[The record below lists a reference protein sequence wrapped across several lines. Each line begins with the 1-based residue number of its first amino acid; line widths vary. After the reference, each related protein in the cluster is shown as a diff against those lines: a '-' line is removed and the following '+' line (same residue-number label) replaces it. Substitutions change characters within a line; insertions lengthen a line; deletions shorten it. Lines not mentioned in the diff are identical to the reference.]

1 MLLNKML
8 SRIID
13 LIKRLFK
20 KQETQSPE
28 NTIIKRIII
37 NNPLIYNFNN
47 KTMARKTVISKVV
60 EENAQDGVIGF
71 PQNRT
76 LYADQFT
83 DVPPNTD
90 EERKVFKAKSMNDVF
105 EHYQPSK
112 EGVTLSTEEG
122 GAVYEDFEFRQ
133 IKDFEDDQLIA
144 QSELLSVKKA
154 KIDAYN
160 SVIRQLEKNKTLRNA
175 LKNEVARGDL
185 RNALK
190 ALLSELED
198 VE

>member
-1 MLLNKML
+1 MFNVIRQWIHRIFEKRHEPTKITKEEL
-8 SRIID
+8 S
-13 LIKRLFK
+13 
-20 KQETQSPE
+20 
-28 NTIIKRIII
+28 I
-37 NNPLIYNFNN
+37 NNKLNN

-60 EENAQDGVIGF
+60 EENAQDGVIEF

-83 DVPPNTD
+83 DIAPNTD
-90 EERKVFKAKSMNDVF
+90 DDREGFKAKSMKDVF

-133 IKDFEDDQLIA
+133 IKDFEDEQLIA
-144 QSELLSVKKA
+144 QSELLSGKKA

-175 LKNEVARGDL
+175 LKNDAARGDL
-185 RNALK
+185 KNALK
-190 ALLSELED
+190 ALLAELED
-198 VE
+198 AE

>member
-1 MLLNKML
+1 MFQVIRK
-8 SRIID
+8 
-13 LIKRLFK
+13 LIQRSFGK
-20 KQETQSPE
+20 KQKQTKIQKEELS
-28 NTIIKRIII
+28 I
-37 NNPLIYNFNN
+37 NNLLNN

-60 EENAQDGVIGF
+60 EENAQDGVIEF

-83 DVPPNTD
+83 DIAPNTD
-90 EERKVFKAKSMNDVF
+90 EDREGFKAKSMKDVF
-105 EHYQPSK
+105 EHYRPCK

-133 IKDFEDDQLIA
+133 IKDFEDEQLIA
-144 QSELLSVKKA
+144 QSELLSGKKA

-175 LKNEVARGDL
+175 LKNDAARGDL
-185 RNALK
+185 KNALK
-190 ALLSELED
+190 ALLAELED
-198 VE
+198 AE